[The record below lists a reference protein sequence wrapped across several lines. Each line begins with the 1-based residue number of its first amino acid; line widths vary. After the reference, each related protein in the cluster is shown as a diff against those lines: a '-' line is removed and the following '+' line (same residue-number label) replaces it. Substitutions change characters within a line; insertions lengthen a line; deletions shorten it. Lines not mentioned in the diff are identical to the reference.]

1 VAPAPRP
8 ATPRRGRHV
17 NNNRLSQLREVTRDT
32 ADHLRHLD
40 VSGRL
45 TEHID
50 AKMLEM
56 ARQIGGTSTG
66 DFFESVSEEYLRAEP
81 RPDAV
86 DHHAAY
92 LHANPISTAD
102 QRAILGIVDV
112 MQGEQVAAITDRFA
126 EFARDEKLFER
137 VEGGAKYIFP
147 SNHLA
152 LPDQGFTLGYFHKAA
167 HATTSIDRL
176 EHYIS
181 TMVGRLLGYYEVGGL
196 NVIDGILRKAGGVLK
211 TFPISG
217 GETLDESLMVE
228 GDLDPLLRL
237 FRKVCNHQTKR
248 EFERLMHA
256 STGHIVLL
264 AGGGSH
270 DTVTASGDVEM
281 HPFGRTTRE
290 MIARDDPAVVV
301 VPLFVDYGPDASLVD
316 FGTPRNVAEPDDVH
330 AVGVEIAGLGNRQR
344 GQAALTHPEVERFAG
359 TITYEA

>member
-1 VAPAPRP
+1 M
-8 ATPRRGRHV
+8 ATRR
-17 NNNRLSQLREVTRDT
+17 LTQLRDVTRDT
-32 ADHLRHLD
+32 ADHLRNLD

-45 TEHID
+45 TDHID

-56 ARQIGGTSTG
+56 ARQIGGTTTG
-66 DFFESVSEEYLRAEP
+66 EFFESVSEEYLRLDP

-86 DHHAAY
+86 DHHNAY
-92 LHANPISTAD
+92 LHPNPTSTAD
-102 QRAILGIVDV
+102 QHAILGIVDV
-112 MQGEQVAAITDRFA
+112 MQGRQVDAITERFA
-126 EFARDEKLFER
+126 DFARHEDLFER
-137 VEGGAKYIFP
+137 VAGGAKFIFP

-167 HATTSIDRL
+167 HVTSDVDRL
-176 EHYIS
+176 EHFIS

-211 TFPISG
+211 TFPVSG
-217 GETLDESLMVE
+217 GETLDESMMVE
-228 GDLDPLLRL
+228 DDLDPLLRL

-270 DTVTASGDVEM
+270 DTVAADGLVTM
-281 HPFGRTTRE
+281 HPFGSTTRE
-290 MIARDDPAVVV
+290 MIARDDPSVVV

-316 FGTPRNVAEPDDVH
+316 FGTPRNVADPDDVH
-330 AVGVEIAGLGNRQR
+330 AVGQEIAALGTHLRR
-344 GQAALTHPEVERFAG
+344 AARVTHPDVGRFAG
-359 TITYEA
+359 DIAYPS

>member
-1 VAPAPRP
+1 M
-8 ATPRRGRHV
+8 TTS
-17 NNNRLSQLREVTRDT
+17 RLTQLREVTRDT

-50 AKMLEM
+50 TKMLEM
-56 ARQIGGTSTG
+56 ARQIGATSTG
-66 DFFESVSEEYLRAEP
+66 EFFESVSEDYLVLDP

-86 DHHAAY
+86 DHHTAY
-92 LHANPISTAD
+92 LRANPVSTAD
-102 QRAILGIVDV
+102 QQAILGIVDV
-112 MQGEQVAAITDRFA
+112 MQGDQVAGITDRFA

-137 VEGGAKYIFP
+137 VTGGAKYIFP

-167 HATTSIDRL
+167 HVTTDIDRL

-211 TFPISG
+211 SFPVSG
-217 GETLDESLMVE
+217 TETLDESRMVE
-228 GDLDPLLRL
+228 DDLDPLLRL

-248 EFERLMHA
+248 EFERLVHA

-270 DTVTASGDVEM
+270 DTVTATGDVEM
-281 HPFGRTTRE
+281 HPFGRATRE
-290 MIARDDPAVVV
+290 MVARDDPEVRV

-316 FGTPRNVAEPDDVH
+316 FGTPRHVADPDDVH
-330 AVGVEIAGLGNRQR
+330 AVGEEIAQLGNRQR
-344 GQAALTHPEVERFAG
+344 QAARRTHPEVERFAG
-359 TITYEA
+359 TIQYRTG